1 MLSERT
7 YRLILGALLL
17 VLLYFSQRPLIIAL
31 IALLFIEGLTNLR
44 VPRVVSSLRGKM
56 GRYGDPVTYVSLQ
69 PRARAPR
76 FAFEAERA
84 WRLVMGGV
92 LLASYVLFPQQ
103 LWFLPWFL
111 GFAVVGAGVSGIC
124 PALISLK
131 LAGFK

>member
-1 MLSERT
+1 MSERT
-7 YRLILGALLL
+7 YRLILGTLLL
-17 VLLYFSQRPLIIAL
+17 VLLYFAQHPLIIAL
-31 IALLFIEGLTNLR
+31 IALLFAEGLTNLR
-44 VPRVVSSLRGKM
+44 VPRVIKALRG
-56 GRYGDPVTYVSLQ
+56 GRARYGDSVTYVSLQ

-84 WRLVMGGV
+84 WLLVMGSI
-92 LLASYVLFPQQ
+92 LLASCVLFPRQ
-103 LWFLPWFL
+103 LWFLPWFQ

>member
-1 MLSERT
+1 MSERT
-7 YRLILGALLL
+7 YRLILGTLLL
-17 VLLYFSQRPLIIAL
+17 VLLYFAQHPLIIAL
-31 IALLFIEGLTNLR
+31 IALLFVEGLTNLR
-44 VPRVVSSLRGKM
+44 VPRLVKALRGRM
-56 GRYGDPVTYVSLQ
+56 GRYGDPVTYVTLL

-84 WRLVMGGV
+84 WRLAMGSV
-92 LLASYVLFPQQ
+92 LLVSCVLFPQQ

-111 GFAVVGAGVSGIC
+111 GFAVFGAGVSGIC